1 MYVLFFV
8 FIIVVVFVSIALAT
22 GNQNGSANKNSALSP
37 YRKYDKRDILAA
49 EQFVKIVNESANIIN
64 NTTNF
69 DTFFKRLDV
78 FEHHLDKLC
87 SLEGRV
93 PFSNSLPSQDRKDYF
108 AQKEEVI
115 NSFFDRTFDA
125 AMELKTDAGRKKRVE
140 KNAAKLA
147 ELDWS
152 KIPENC
158 LTFFDRRYSEF
169 MSDENKEKTPN
180 EKTPAVKESQKPKSR
195 VASKESETL
204 SSDTEWNCTISFGQ
218 STSSNLDRAIYLAK
232 TYADSY
238 KTEELNG
245 ETLHLATYYAGQ
257 KSFNNLANLYK
268 IVGNWK
274 STALFINGTLIDKK
288 TFSKVRRCYGDK
300 CLAINSNFCYGA
312 SYFTHNPFGCHR
324 LKISVS
330 GKPYWEF
337 YEESGRGTYIL
348 NREEMNDRI
357 RQAASVYHY
366 CPEFDLER
374 IMAAADKIPT
384 EISRQKLDKIIEKE
398 QSRYLRSY

>member
-1 MYVLFFV
+1 MYVLFFA
-8 FIIVVVFVSIALAT
+8 FVVVVLISIFLAVIADQD
-22 GNQNGSANKNSALSP
+22 GNNNKKSISYSKKPRSYN
-37 YRKYDKRDILAA
+37 KRDFLAA
-49 EQFVKIVNESANIIN
+49 EQSIKIIHESLDIIN

-69 DTFFKRLDV
+69 DTFFKRLDI
-78 FEHHLDKLC
+78 FENHLDKLC
-87 SLEGRV
+87 NLEGRV
-93 PFSNSLPSQDRKDYF
+93 PFSNSLPSQDRKNYF
-108 AQKEEVI
+108 AQKEEAI
-115 NSFFDRTFDA
+115 NDFFDRTFDA
-125 AMELKTDAGRKKRVE
+125 AMELKTDAGRRKRIE

-158 LTFFDRRYSEF
+158 LNFFDKRYSEF
-169 MSDENKEKTPN
+169 MSDKNN

-195 VASKESETL
+195 VPSKEPEIL
-204 SSDTEWNCTISFGQ
+204 SSDTVWNCTISFGQ

-238 KTEELNG
+238 KTEALNG
-245 ETLHLATYYAGQ
+245 EALHLATYYTGQ
-257 KSFNNLANLYK
+257 KSFNNLSNLYK

-274 STALFINGTLIDKK
+274 STALFINGNLIDKK
-288 TFSKVRRCYGDK
+288 TFSKVKRCYGDK
-300 CLAINSNFCYGA
+300 CLAIHSNFCYGA

-366 CPEFDLER
+366 CPEFNLEK
-374 IMAAADKIPT
+374 IMAVADKIPT

-398 QSRYLRSY
+398 QSRYLRNY